1 MQLGFI
7 FIPGVKIS
15 SHSSEQTCIKRIV
28 PSNEFWP
35 TFCKK
40 IGVNQLS
47 SRVPALKGLL
57 AGTEVT
63 LEISFHKFSR
73 KKGSNS
79 ALNICPTY
87 GAVFQGRGTEN
98 TRTEMTTW
106 KENHP
111 DFIVHTDL
119 ARSLLFEPCILR
131 FQVTLRRAR
140 CRVGCFVVVGSCQ
153 LSQFSRNRGEL
164 LLLLLV
170 TACN

>member
-1 MQLGFI
+1 MIYFHSWCYDFLTLFRAN
-7 FIPGVKIS
+7 VKK
-15 SHSSEQTCIKRIV
+15 EAV

-35 TFCKK
+35 TFCQKK
-40 IGVNQLS
+40 SGVNQLS

-98 TRTEMTTW
+98 TRTKM
-106 KENHP
+106 
-111 DFIVHTDL
+111 
-119 ARSLLFEPCILR
+119 
-131 FQVTLRRAR
+131 
-140 CRVGCFVVVGSCQ
+140 
-153 LSQFSRNRGEL
+153 
-164 LLLLLV
+164 
-170 TACN
+170 